1 MKYIAICIK
10 GLEDVAIKEIKGLLK
25 VDAKKILDG
34 RLEFE
39 AKDVKKLIEKSQSLV
54 KVYELWGKLKFKD
67 LDEIKNYVEKKK
79 LKIDDKFKTSCHRDG
94 EHDFNSQTVEREVGM
109 VIDGQHDLKD
119 PEKIVFVDIMDS
131 TFLFGLDLTK
141 KLLSKRE
148 YRVKVSNQSINACI
162 AYSMVRL
169 SGYKGGLLLDPFC
182 KDGIIII
189 EAAKYKKG
197 RVNGFDDLFHNIRSC
212 EINSK
217 LAQLNKEINLSRI
230 DIEWLD
236 TKFKEGEVEHVV
248 TAIPYPSKHVL
259 EKKIKKIYDQ
269 FLYQLK
275 YVLSKKGKVVVIGQ
289 NMGLFKEMLSDF
301 KVKESRIVKTG
312 GLEQEM
318 VIFTK

>member
-1 MKYIAICIK
+1 MKYIGICIK
-10 GLEDVAIKEIKGLLK
+10 GLEDVAIKEIKEILK
-25 VDAKKILDG
+25 VEAKKILNG

-54 KVYELWGKLKFKD
+54 KIYEKWGKLKFKD
-67 LDEIKNYVEKKK
+67 LDEIKTYVEKKK
-79 LKIDDKFKTSCHRDG
+79 LKLDSKFKTSCHRDG

-109 VIDGQHDLKD
+109 VIDGEHDLKD
-119 PEKIVFVDIMDS
+119 PEEVVFIDVMDN

-141 KLLSKRE
+141 KLLNKRE

-162 AYSMVRL
+162 AYSMIRL
-169 SGYKGGLLLDPFC
+169 SGYKGGLFLDPFC

-189 EAAKYKKG
+189 EAARYKKG
-197 RVNGFDDLFHNIRSC
+197 KINGFDDLFHNIRSC

-230 DIEWLD
+230 DVEWLD
-236 TKFKEGEVEHVV
+236 TKFKEGEVEQVV
-248 TAIPYPSKHVL
+248 TAIPFPSKHVP

-275 YVLSKKGKVVVIGQ
+275 YILSKKAKVVVIGQ
-289 NMGLFKEMLSDF
+289 NLNLFKEMLSDF
-301 KVKESRIVKTG
+301 KVKESRDVKTG
-312 GLEQEM
+312 GLEQEI